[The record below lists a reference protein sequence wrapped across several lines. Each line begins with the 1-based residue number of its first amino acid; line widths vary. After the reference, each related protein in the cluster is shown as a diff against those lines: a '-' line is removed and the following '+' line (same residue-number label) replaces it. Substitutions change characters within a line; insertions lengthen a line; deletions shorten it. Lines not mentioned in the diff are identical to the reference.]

1 VERSIEIK
9 IRGLQDAGRRVANIN
24 LSEVARKEWFLK
36 MFLHFQRMAEGILI

>member
-24 LSEVARKEWFLK
+24 LSEVARKEWFFKNVPAIFKEWLK
-36 MFLHFQRMAEGILI
+36 VF